1 MNVKFFFH
9 PRFLKLCFPNI
20 WYISIL
26 TASSADATA
35 RSAPQPR
42 SESGG
47 WGFRLPDPYFQ
58 ILGASRR
65 RQAPQRR
72 RSKLSVRR
80 RKKTLGDYTRQ
91 SSRSREC
98 AAAAAAAPENVGC
111 CGGCLYSHVPTY
123 PWPWLT
129 PHLHRRFTRDVNRS
143 PVQQSRSIALRLVG
157 HAAARRN
164 QLLMLL

>member
-1 MNVKFFFH
+1 LFSEHLVHIDFNGIVRRRHREIGPSTPLGEWGMALPPSGPV
-9 PRFLKLCFPNI
+9 FPNF
-20 WYISIL
+20 
-26 TASSADATA
+26 
-35 RSAPQPR
+35 
-42 SESGG
+42 GG
-47 WGFRLPDPYFQ
+47 VTC
-58 ILGASRR
+58 